1 MRGIA
6 PVWESNKVT
15 PATALLIAYLLVLPV
30 VTTPSSSKL
39 GSRLV
44 QIMSLDS
51 IFQSISRV
59 LLPRVIMAFAVCLA
73 CTSGPGSLSTA
84 ASPQAA
90 DNVIRDMVAS
100 GKLDDLR
107 WPNFPDYKIHLSSFY
122 EPNGYRPAWIQGGQ
136 PTPQALS
143 MIGLFKE
150 AWKKG
155 LEPEDYDASRWDN
168 RLGAIQSSG
177 TDPSRF
183 DVALTVCTM
192 RFVSDLRIGRIDPQH
207 FKFGLSVDQKKYDLA
222 QFVRDRLLSAAD
234 VPGVLDSVEP
244 PFAGYRLTEAALVRY
259 VELAG
264 RDKFEELPASPK
276 PIDPGQSYAGA
287 PRLARFLQL
296 VGDLPPDANPPADSQ
311 TYDAALVE
319 AVKRFQRRHGLKDD
333 GRLGADTFKQL
344 NVPLSDRVRQL
355 QLALERWRWLPPEFS
370 APPIVVNIPD
380 FRLRALDESNR
391 VALEMRVVVGK
402 SIRTQTPVFSRDMT
416 YVVLRP
422 YWNVPPSILRSE
434 IVRNIQRDRNYIANK
449 RYEVTTSDGT
459 VVTSGV
465 ISDEVLADLK
475 AGKLAV
481 RQKPGPTNALGLVK
495 LMFPNEYNVYLH
507 STPAA
512 ELFSRT
518 RRDFSHGCIRVEK
531 PAELAAWVLRNNSGW
546 NVSRV
551 KQSMEQGN
559 DNVAVTLNRQVPVF
573 IVYATALAYENGEVH
588 FYDDIYGHD
597 ATLAKTLTKGY
608 PYP

>member
-1 MRGIA
+1 MRTN
-6 PVWESNKVT
+6 P
-15 PATALLIAYLLVLPV
+15 
-30 VTTPSSSKL
+30 
-39 GSRLV
+39 
-44 QIMSLDS
+44 
-51 IFQSISRV
+51 IFHPISRV
-59 LLPRVIMAFAVCLA
+59 RLPRFILALAVGLA
-73 CTSGPGSLSTA
+73 CASNPNSQSRA
-84 ASPQAA
+84 ASPPAA
-90 DNVIRDMVAS
+90 HDGIRDLVAS

-107 WPNFPDYKIHLSSFY
+107 WPDFPDYKTHLTSFY
-122 EPNGYRPAWIQGGQ
+122 GSSSYQPAWIQSGQ
-136 PTPQALS
+136 PTSQALS
-143 MIGLFKE
+143 LIGLFKE
-150 AWKKG
+150 SWKEG

-168 RLGAIQSSG
+168 RLRSIQSSEAD
-177 TDPSRF
+177 TARF

-192 RFVSDLRIGRIDPQH
+192 RFLSDLRIGRIDPQH
-207 FKFGLSVDQKKYDLA
+207 FKFGLSVKEKKYDLS
-222 QFVRDRLLSAAD
+222 QFVHDRLQSASD
-234 VPGVLDSVEP
+234 LPSVLDSVQP
-244 PFAGYRLTEAALVRY
+244 PFAGYRRTEAALVRY
-259 VELAG
+259 VELAQ
-264 RDKFEELPASPK
+264 RDQYEELPAPPK
-276 PIDPGQSYAGA
+276 AIDPGQTYAGV

-296 VGDLPPDANPPADSQ
+296 VGDLPPDVNLPADSQ
-311 TYDAALVE
+311 TYDPVLVE

-333 GRLGADTFKQL
+333 GRLGADTLKQL

-380 FRLRALDESNR
+380 FRLRALDENYK

-416 YVVLRP
+416 YVVMRP
-422 YWNVPPSILRSE
+422 YWNVPPSILRGE
-434 IVRNIQRDRNYIANK
+434 IVRAIQRDRNYIANK
-449 RYEVTTSDGT
+449 RYEVTTQDGT

-495 LMFPNEYNVYLH
+495 LMFPNEFNVYLH

-531 PAELAAWVLRNNSGW
+531 PAELAAWALRNNSDW

-551 KQSMEQGN
+551 KQAMENGN
-559 DNVAVTLNRQVPVF
+559 DNVAVTLNQRVPVF

-588 FYDDIYGHD
+588 FYDDLYGHD
-597 ATLAKTLTKGY
+597 ASLAKALAKGY